1 MSDKNKGISPF
12 KDPAFLKGSANKRKT
27 EISDKDINEF
37 KEAFSDGDDVKTY
50 TQKKEASDPPK
61 EKPAAQEALYEI
73 PSVDIDAFFEKLT
86 GIPSSKE
93 KTVRSNSAKEPS
105 PAEKTRILS
114 LGGLK
119 RAPSSKASVNEHKN
133 IRKNVR
139 VLVKSKQ
146 SDKHILDI
154 APPEEEK
161 TNIIDVLGTKK
172 GEDIFEA
179 VDRVLAKDGAGA
191 AYAAAMES
199 VSKRDKQERD
209 KKAIV
214 SGKKLRD
221 KLIKQ
226 NNTRKLKL
234 IFCVVLFILSLLL
247 PLSAA
252 VYTEGGALSF
262 LFSDGARVYGIVKI
276 LILLLLTA
284 IFFPSCVK
292 GLKNL
297 IKLSPDSNS
306 ILVTVFL
313 FILIHDI
320 ALMIL
325 GSSDKGTFTCF
336 AVFAAGINCLS
347 EFFGTRTTLASL
359 ATVMKGKNLLS
370 LQPVDRRQ
378 DAAAIAKGISD
389 KGDPNILYSTDI
401 ELSDSLPEDEGA
413 ENLRNKKYTYSSIVS
428 IVLGLVLSIAAFF
441 MNGSAVFLVTVLLS
455 VICFCSPVT
464 VDVACTLLSY
474 TVNRRLCRDGAAA
487 TSSEAVSLVGNAHGV
502 TMDISDIFTA
512 EVSSFRLAPGVF
524 INRHTAALYT
534 AAVLING
541 KSLAGKS
548 FKSFIKQTESELE
561 FTENL
566 QYEEK
571 LGFSAWIGD
580 KRILVGNREMLIQHS
595 IPAPDER
602 EERHYAGNK
611 FVMYLVVD
619 GRLTASFLVN
629 YKALS
634 SVKSLTGEFNKTG
647 LVLLLTSREPFLDHK
662 EIAKRLS
669 LESAAVKVLSGKSEA
684 IISSY
689 RSSKSYSLKGS
700 LVCSKAGSGLMSLVV
715 NSYKLHI
722 CDRLL
727 FNLHFAGQLAAFLL
741 LVLAVFLNM
750 PVFFN
755 PLTIIALEL
764 LWSICSYILTLN
776 RAKIF

>member
-50 TQKKEASDPPK
+50 TPKKEASDPPK

-93 KTVRSNSAKEPS
+93 KTGRSSSVKEPS

-179 VDRVLAKDGAGA
+179 VDRVLAKDGTGA

-252 VYTEGGALSF
+252 VCTEGGALSF

-487 TSSEAVSLVGNAHGV
+487 TGSEAVSLVGNAHGV

-548 FKSFIKQTESELE
+548 FKSFIRQTESELE

>member
-179 VDRVLAKDGAGA
+179 VDRVLAKDGTGA

>member
-1 MSDKNKGISPF
+1 
-12 KDPAFLKGSANKRKT
+12 
-27 EISDKDINEF
+27 
-37 KEAFSDGDDVKTY
+37 
-50 TQKKEASDPPK
+50 
-61 EKPAAQEALYEI
+61 
-73 PSVDIDAFFEKLT
+73 
-86 GIPSSKE
+86 
-93 KTVRSNSAKEPS
+93 
-105 PAEKTRILS
+105 
-114 LGGLK
+114 
-119 RAPSSKASVNEHKN
+119 
-133 IRKNVR
+133 
-139 VLVKSKQ
+139 
-146 SDKHILDI
+146 
-154 APPEEEK
+154 
-161 TNIIDVLGTKK
+161 
-172 GEDIFEA
+172 
-179 VDRVLAKDGAGA
+179 
-191 AYAAAMES
+191 
-199 VSKRDKQERD
+199 
-209 KKAIV
+209 
-214 SGKKLRD
+214 
-221 KLIKQ
+221 
-226 NNTRKLKL
+226 
-234 IFCVVLFILSLLL
+234 
-247 PLSAA
+247 
-252 VYTEGGALSF
+252 
-262 LFSDGARVYGIVKI
+262 
-276 LILLLLTA
+276 
-284 IFFPSCVK
+284 
-292 GLKNL
+292 
-297 IKLSPDSNS
+297 
-306 ILVTVFL
+306 
-313 FILIHDI
+313 
-320 ALMIL
+320 MIL

-413 ENLRNKKYTYSSIVS
+413 ENIRNKKYTYSSIVS